1 MTGHFSFRERDIEVI
16 KQALETMAPVGGFP
30 SRKTFERWLRSTPI
44 SPALSPFLWGL
55 FGATYPVRTLA
66 CWAWADA
73 YELLKGKSGQLVET
87 GLKQPEA
94 HCFTQTIV
102 DHLKVVLLPAYRS
115 LNAVATSAI
124 IVVTADRF
132 DAPDDHWTALYESV
146 DMLLPE
152 KALYVVTC
160 VTADAEQ
167 SPNLCLWIA

>member
-1 MTGHFSFRERDIEVI
+1 M
-16 KQALETMAPVGGFP
+16 
-30 SRKTFERWLRSTPI
+30 
-44 SPALSPFLWGL
+44 
-55 FGATYPVRTLA
+55 YPVRTLA
-66 CWAWADA
+66 CWDWADA

-94 HCFTQTIV
+94 HLFTQTIV
-102 DHLKVVLLPAYRS
+102 DHLKDVLLPAYRS

-132 DAPDDHWTALYESV
+132 DAPDDHWAALYECV

-152 KALYVVTC
+152 KARYVVTC
-160 VTADAEQ
+160 VIADAAQ

>member
-1 MTGHFSFRERDIEVI
+1 MTRHISFRERDIEVI

-30 SRKTFERWLRSTPI
+30 SRESFERWVRGTPI
-44 SPALSPFLWGL
+44 SPALSPSLWGL
-55 FGATYPVRTLA
+55 FGATYPVRTLG
-66 CWAWADA
+66 CWDWADA

-94 HCFTQTIV
+94 HLFTQTIV
-102 DHLKVVLLPAYRS
+102 DHLKDVLLPAYRS
-115 LNAVATSAI
+115 LNAVTTSAI

-132 DAPDDHWTALYESV
+132 DAPDDDWAELYESV
-146 DMLLPE
+146 EMLLPE

-160 VTADAEQ
+160 VNADAEQ